1 MPDFSTLRPPAHSL
15 CKLEEIT
22 TAEVQRLISDSSTKQ
37 YSLDF
42 APVRLLKSLTIVPA
56 TILAILINVSIAQ
69 SSRPAKQEYHHSTSC
84 KETGICPHD
93 LTDPA
98 SNRLIWNLSFISKLV
113 ERIIHKNLSDYVE
126 SQHPLPPTQ
135 SGFRRHHC
143 TETAV
148 IKVYNDFVLALDL
161 GFSTAPLLLDIS
173 AAFDCVDHTILLKIL
188 QLACNLVSLPQLC
201 HWSLHCLRN
210 CSQY

>member
-1 MPDFSTLRPPAHSL
+1 MPDFSTLPPPAHSL

-98 SNRLIWNLSFISKLV
+98 SNRLI
-113 ERIIHKNLSDYVE
+113 
-126 SQHPLPPTQ
+126 
-135 SGFRRHHC
+135 
-143 TETAV
+143 
-148 IKVYNDFVLALDL
+148 
-161 GFSTAPLLLDIS
+161 
-173 AAFDCVDHTILLKIL
+173 
-188 QLACNLVSLPQLC
+188 
-201 HWSLHCLRN
+201 
-210 CSQY
+210 